1 MHKPL
6 EEKELIIRA
15 DIRYVQFN
23 HEFYFS
29 IEDIAMEIKED
40 LSDVKGITLPI
51 NEKYIEVAT
60 IADIEKG
67 RKKKTQ
73 EELSEFNQAL
83 LKARNFKEDKKK
95 NKEN

>member
-1 MHKPL
+1 MSLKF
-6 EEKELIIRA
+6 IT
-15 DIRYVQFN
+15 
-23 HEFYFS
+23 
-29 IEDIAMEIKED
+29 
-40 LSDVKGITLPI
+40 ITLPI

>member
-1 MHKPL
+1 MTLK
-6 EEKELIIRA
+6 
-15 DIRYVQFN
+15 FTT
-23 HEFYFS
+23 
-29 IEDIAMEIKED
+29 
-40 LSDVKGITLPI
+40 ITLPI

>member
-1 MHKPL
+1 MTLKF
-6 EEKELIIRA
+6 IT
-15 DIRYVQFN
+15 
-23 HEFYFS
+23 
-29 IEDIAMEIKED
+29 
-40 LSDVKGITLPI
+40 ITLPI